1 MAIVSLEG
9 EFLAVN
15 QRFCQVLGFLESEL
29 IGLKV
34 RDFTHPADRPL
45 SINIVERSMT
55 EQPRVTRVIKRYLH
69 RDGHAV
75 WALLTTELR
84 FPLDADP
91 YFFSRVDEV
100 DEQLESDPV
109 VKALAHRVQTIPEHE
124 RQKIARELHDELG
137 QIFTALKLE
146 VHLLEQ
152 GLTPEQVKST
162 ARILDLVS
170 DSTRC
175 LRQLT
180 RSLHPPILD
189 DIGLESALEALLKE
203 NCERAGLSWNLVH
216 PHTPLDLDWEKRI
229 ALYRI
234 CQEAVNNVLRHAG
247 ATTVEVAL
255 EDQDGYVQLSVQDDG
270 AGLGPDPPI
279 GFGLMGMRERATL
292 LGGEFVICTDG
303 EGGTEIRVK
312 VPVTRLADRR
322 RLPREH
328 WE

>member
-9 EFLAVN
+9 KFLQIN
-15 QRFCQVLGFLESEL
+15 SPFCELLGYPESEL
-29 IGLKV
+29 VGARV

-55 EQPRVTRVIKRYLH
+55 EKPRVTRVMKRYLH
-69 RDGHAV
+69 RDGHSV

-84 FPLDADP
+84 FPPDADA
-91 YFFSRVDEV
+91 YFYSRVEEV
-100 DEQLESDPV
+100 GDRLESDPV
-109 VKALAHRVQTIPEHE
+109 VKALAHRIQTLPEHE

-146 VHLLEQ
+146 VHLLER
-152 GLTPEQVKST
+152 GLTPEQMEST
-162 ARILDLVS
+162 VRILDLVS

-189 DIGLESALEALLKE
+189 DIGLESAIEALLKE

-216 PHTPLDLDWEKRI
+216 PHHCLDLDWEKRI

-234 CQEAVNNVLRHAG
+234 CQEATNNVLRHAQ
-247 ATTVEVAL
+247 ASTIEVLLEERDETVRL
-255 EDQDGYVQLSVQDDG
+255 TMQDDG
-270 AGLGPDPPI
+270 VGLSPDRAV
-279 GFGLMGMRERATL
+279 GFGLLGMRERATL
-292 LGGEFVICTDG
+292 VGGEFEVDSPP
-303 EGGTEIRVK
+303 EGGTRVRVK
-312 VPVTRLADRR
+312 VPLSRLADRG